1 MSSFT
6 DGASIP
12 TVIRNSITYSTSY
25 SNLMPSLHPLRVQLH
40 HHSQICCKHKQ
51 LPVQDS
57 KPLVLS
63 ISESPS
69 QLTWNSMYFFK
80 CSIRCICLPNK
91 EVPVSLIT
99 QGTVNLMESV
109 NQRVDCFGPP
119 SDQKPGSRDTTS
131 IKWFYNLKP
140 HHQPAPTQPSLHLL
154 LLIYKP

>member
-1 MSSFT
+1 MPP
-6 DGASIP
+6 A
-12 TVIRNSITYSTSY
+12 VRNSITYSTSY

-80 CSIRCICLPNK
+80 SSIRCICLPNK
-91 EVPVSLIT
+91 KVPVSLIT
-99 QGTVNLMESV
+99 QGTDGISQQEGGLFWTTFRSESGV
-109 NQRVDCFGPP
+109 KRYYLDQMVLQPQASP
-119 SDQKPGSRDTTS
+119 STCPNSAFIASTS
-131 IKWFYNLKP
+131 P
-140 HHQPAPTQPSLHLL
+140 HLQTLGTS
-154 LLIYKP
+154 

>member
-1 MSSFT
+1 MPP
-6 DGASIP
+6 A
-12 TVIRNSITYSTSY
+12 VRNSITYSTSY

-131 IKWFYNLKP
+131 IKWFYNLKL

-154 LLIYKP
+154 LLFYKP